1 MVKIKRGA
9 KLGDIV
15 GRRHPVAAAAM
26 IILGALIGLSMLDFA
41 SGQEIFFKPYFEPFI
56 ASTQSAGANIC
67 GKFGATV
74 DDYLLLLER
83 PLWLQYVGD
92 LYYHALYEEYNA
104 LAEDDESRIATFD
117 EYFSVRLEKA
127 LEGSEL
133 VNVGG

>member
-1 MVKIKRGA
+1 MAASSRAATADLIREGEMTLRA
-9 KLGDIV
+9 LTALQGEPDRTEFEETLAQYREQIV
-15 GRRHPVAAAAM
+15 G
-26 IILGALIGLSMLDFA
+26 
-41 SGQEIFFKPYFEPFI
+41 QELLYSEL
-56 ASTQSAGANIC
+56 TRIC